1 MPTKQA
7 AQVPLARKAAALK
20 AKKAGSQ
27 PQPQPTPHQVKA
39 QNRKAQAAADAF
51 TEELEQYEQDKQVP
65 RLLSKAQVLQ
75 RVPFTYPT
83 LWAWM
88 RKGSFPRA
96 RTAKRAGSRAKSTPG
111 LRHNRCV
118 DLKVMPK
125 RRLSM
130 RHKHRKPPRPLATG
144 TAATLGYQVIDNGP
158 HHSRPQR
165 QRQGSPQAPRAF
177 AFSGHGDRFHAPHRN
192 LQRDRWPDDDWQS
205 RASRSCRRSRWRA
218 VAYATMQ
225 VAMAALPAPKVKS

>member
-96 RTAKRAGSRAKSTPG
+96 RQVGGKTCWLESEINAWIAAQPLRRFKGDTEAG
-111 LRHNRCV
+111 
-118 DLKVMPK
+118 D
-125 RRLSM
+125 
-130 RHKHRKPPRPLATG
+130 
-144 TAATLGYQVIDNGP
+144 
-158 HHSRPQR
+158 
-165 QRQGSPQAPRAF
+165 
-177 AFSGHGDRFHAPHRN
+177 
-192 LQRDRWPDDDWQS
+192 
-205 RASRSCRRSRWRA
+205 
-218 VAYATMQ
+218 VAQT
-225 VAMAALPAPKVKS
+225 